1 MASSRPKI
9 PRAAAGP
16 DLLGFVP
23 ARLRALL
30 LLALTGCA
38 SIEAPLVEGE
48 PGTPLP
54 GLTDERLLRF
64 REGRALFGRAFTP
77 EEGLGPIFKQAR
89 CVSCHDLPESGGHGA
104 EFVTRISHYDP
115 ATGCDLLTRVGGSLL
130 QSVIVPAMR
139 EAGLQ
144 PERTP
149 AEASGVTMMFPPQL
163 FGLGLVEAVSEEA
176 ILSRSDPED
185 IDGDGISG
193 RPGLDPDGRLARFGL
208 RATHATLESFI
219 EEAIRLE
226 MGLTTPEH
234 PDEMLPNG
242 EPLPPGMD
250 PAPDPEVDDSHI
262 GLLSDYV
269 RFLAPTQLATPSDP
283 VGEEIFRDIGCA
295 ECHTPTMTTA
305 SNDNPALDRK
315 RFRIYSDLLLHDMGR
330 ELADICTPG
339 SVPGEWRTM
348 PLVGLGLRDQFLH
361 HGMAISFYAVM
372 EMHGGEA
379 SAARD
384 AFNRLTPA
392 GKQRLAIFLKSL

>member
-1 MASSRPKI
+1 MGLPT
-9 PRAAAGP
+9 
-16 DLLGFVP
+16 
-23 ARLRALL
+23 ARLRPLV
-30 LLALTGCA
+30 LLALCGCA
-38 SIEAPLVEGE
+38 SIEAPLVDGE
-48 PGTPLP
+48 PGAPLP
-54 GLTDERLLRF
+54 GLTEEHLLRF

-77 EEGLGPIFKQAR
+77 EEGLGPIFNQAR

-104 EFVTRISHYDP
+104 EPVTKISHYDP
-115 ATGCDLLTRVGGSLL
+115 DTGCDPLTRVGGSLL
-130 QSVIVPAMR
+130 QSVVTPAMR

-149 AEASGVTMMFPPQL
+149 AEASGITMMFPPQL
-163 FGLGLVEAVSEEA
+163 FGLGLVEAVPEEA

-185 IDGDGISG
+185 SDGDGISG
-193 RPGLDPDGRLARFGL
+193 RSGLDSEGRLARFGL
-208 RATHATLESFI
+208 RATHATLDSFI
-219 EEAIRLE
+219 EEAIRVE

-250 PAPDPEVDDSHI
+250 PVPDPEVGDSII

-269 RFLAPTQLATPSDP
+269 RFLAPVRLATPSDP

-295 ECHTPTMTTA
+295 DCHTPTMTTA
-305 SNDNPALDRK
+305 PSDNPALDRK

-339 SVPGEWRTM
+339 SVPGEWRTT
-348 PLVGLGLRDQFLH
+348 PLVGLGIRDQFLH
-361 HGMAISFYAVM
+361 HGLATDFSLVM
-372 EMHGGEA
+372 DMHGGEA

-384 AFNRLTPA
+384 AYNRLSPA
-392 GKQRLAIFLKSL
+392 RKLQLAIFLKSL

>member
-1 MASSRPKI
+1 MA
-9 PRAAAGP
+9 
-16 DLLGFVP
+16 LC
-23 ARLRALL
+23 
-30 LLALTGCA
+30 GCA
-38 SIEAPLVEGE
+38 SIEAPLIDGE
-48 PGTPLP
+48 PGAPLP
-54 GLTDERLLRF
+54 GLTEDQLLRF

-77 EEGLGPIFKQAR
+77 EEGLGPIFNQAR

-104 EFVTRISHYDP
+104 EPVTKISHYDP
-115 ATGCDLLTRVGGSLL
+115 DTGCDPLTRVGGSLL

-149 AEASGVTMMFPPQL
+149 PEATGVTMLIPPSL
-163 FGLGLVEAVSEEA
+163 FGLGLVEALPEEA

-185 IDGDGISG
+185 GDGDGISG
-193 RPGLDPDGRLARFGL
+193 RPGIDPDGRLARFGL
-208 RATHATLESFI
+208 RATHATLDSFI

-242 EPLPPGMD
+242 EPLPPGVD
-250 PAPDPEVDDSHI
+250 PAPDPEVGDSEV

-269 RFLAPTQLATPSDP
+269 RFLAPTAPATPPDP
-283 VGEEIFRDIGCA
+283 VGEEIFRDIGCTD
-295 ECHTPTMTTA
+295 CHTPTMTTA
-305 SNDNPALDRK
+305 ANDNPALDRK

-339 SVPGEWRTM
+339 SVPGEWRTT
-348 PLVGLGLRDQFLH
+348 PLVGLRFRDAFLH
-361 HGMAISFYAVM
+361 RGLALDFNMVM

-384 AFNRLTPA
+384 AYNRLSPA
-392 GKQRLAIFLKSL
+392 RKQRLAAFLKSL

>member
-1 MASSRPKI
+1 MRFAT
-9 PRAAAGP
+9 G
-16 DLLGFVP
+16 G
-23 ARLRALL
+23 LRVGL
-30 LLALTGCA
+30 LLALSGCA
-38 SIEAPLVEGE
+38 SIEAPLIDGE

-54 GLTDERLLRF
+54 GLTDDQLLRF

-77 EEGLGPIFKQAR
+77 EEGLGPIFNQAR

-104 EFVTRISHYDP
+104 EPVTKISHYDP
-115 ATGCDLLTRVGGSLL
+115 DTGCDPLTRLGGSLL

-149 AEASGVTMMFPPQL
+149 REATGVTMMIPPSL
-163 FGLGLVEAVSEEA
+163 FGLGLVEALSEET

-185 IDGDGISG
+185 VDGDGISG

-208 RATHATLESFI
+208 RATHATLDSFI
-219 EEAIRLE
+219 EEAIRVE
-226 MGLTTPEH
+226 MGLTTPDR

-250 PAPDPEVDDSHI
+250 PAPDPEVGDTEI

-269 RFLAPTQLATPSDP
+269 RFLAPTEPATPDP
-283 VGEEIFRDIGCA
+283 VGEEIFRDLGCA
-295 ECHTPTMTTA
+295 ECHTPTMITA
-305 SNDNPALDRK
+305 SNDNPALDRR

-330 ELADICTPG
+330 QLADICTPG
-339 SVPGEWRTM
+339 SVPGEWRTT
-348 PLVGLGLRDQFLH
+348 PLASLRFRDAFLH
-361 HGMAISFYAVM
+361 HGLALDFTMVI

-379 SAARD
+379 SAARS
-384 AFNRLTPA
+384 AFNRLSPA
-392 GKQRLAIFLKSL
+392 RKARLAAFLKSL

>member
-1 MASSRPKI
+1 MGLPT
-9 PRAAAGP
+9 
-16 DLLGFVP
+16 
-23 ARLRALL
+23 ARLRPLV
-30 LLALTGCA
+30 LLALCGCA
-38 SIEAPLVEGE
+38 SIEAPLVDGE
-48 PGTPLP
+48 PGAPLP
-54 GLTDERLLRF
+54 GLTEEHLLRF

-77 EEGLGPIFKQAR
+77 EEGLGPIFNQAR

-104 EFVTRISHYDP
+104 EPVTKISHYDP
-115 ATGCDLLTRVGGSLL
+115 DTGCDPLTRVGGSLL
-130 QSVIVPAMR
+130 QSVVTPAMR

-149 AEASGVTMMFPPQL
+149 AEASGITMMFPPQL
-163 FGLGLVEAVSEEA
+163 FGLGLVEAVPEEA

-185 IDGDGISG
+185 SDGDGISG
-193 RPGLDPDGRLARFGL
+193 RPGLDSEGRLARFGL
-208 RATHATLESFI
+208 RATHATLDSFI
-219 EEAIRLE
+219 EEAIRVE

-250 PAPDPEVDDSHI
+250 PVPDPEVGDSII

-269 RFLAPTQLATPSDP
+269 RFLAPVRLATPSDP

-295 ECHTPTMTTA
+295 DCHTPTMTTA
-305 SNDNPALDRK
+305 PSDNPALDRK

-339 SVPGEWRTM
+339 SVPGEWRTT
-348 PLVGLGLRDQFLH
+348 PLVGLGIRDQFLH
-361 HGMAISFYAVM
+361 HGLATDFSLVM
-372 EMHGGEA
+372 DMHGGEA

-384 AFNRLTPA
+384 AYNRLSPA
-392 GKQRLAIFLKSL
+392 RKLQLAIFLKSL

>member
-1 MASSRPKI
+1 MSLVA
-9 PRAAAGP
+9 
-16 DLLGFVP
+16 
-23 ARLRALL
+23 ARLRAVL
-30 LLALTGCA
+30 LLAVSGCA
-38 SIEAPLVEGE
+38 SIETPLIDGE

-54 GLTDERLLRF
+54 GLTEDQLLRF

-77 EEGLGPIFKQAR
+77 EEGLGPIFNQAR

-104 EFVTRISHYDP
+104 EPVTKISHYDP
-115 ATGCDLLTRVGGSLL
+115 DTGCDPLTRLGGTLL

-139 EAGLQ
+139 EAGLR

-149 AEASGVTMMFPPQL
+149 REASGVTLMFPPSL
-163 FGLGLVEAVSEEA
+163 FGLGLVEALSAEA

-185 IDGDGISG
+185 DDGDGISG

-208 RATHATLESFI
+208 RATHATLDSFI
-219 EEAIRLE
+219 EEAIRVE

-234 PDEMLPNG
+234 PDEMLLNG

-250 PAPDPEVDDSHI
+250 PAPDPEVGDAEI
-262 GLLSDYV
+262 GLLADYV
-269 RFLAPTQLATPSDP
+269 RFLAPTEPTTPSDP

-295 ECHTPTMTTA
+295 KCHTPTMTTA
-305 SNDNPALDRK
+305 SSDDPALDRK

-330 ELADICTPG
+330 ELADICSPG
-339 SVPGEWRTM
+339 SVPGEWRTT
-348 PLVGLGLRDQFLH
+348 PLVGLRFRDAFLH
-361 HGMAISFYAVM
+361 HGQALDFTMVM

-384 AFNRLTPA
+384 AFNRLSPA
-392 GKQRLAIFLKSL
+392 RKQRLAVFLKSL